1 MLSKDKDFL
10 IIKLVNLNKDYVRK
24 DLNSVVENIYIFR
37 VEIKDIEKIYPKIVI
52 LVLSIKIIV
61 LLWKIRDLEE
71 HYIDVVLLVK
81 EDFSFIV
88 DRKIR
93 V

>member
-61 LLWKIRDLEE
+61 LL
-71 HYIDVVLLVK
+71 
-81 EDFSFIV
+81 
-88 DRKIR
+88 
-93 V
+93 